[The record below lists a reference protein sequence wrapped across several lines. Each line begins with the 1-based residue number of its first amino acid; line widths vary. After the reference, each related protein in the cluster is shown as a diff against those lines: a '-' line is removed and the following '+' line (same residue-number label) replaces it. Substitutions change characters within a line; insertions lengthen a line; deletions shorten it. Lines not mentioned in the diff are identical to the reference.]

1 MDWITGLDDTCM
13 QDMIDINILSILL
26 FFMQFCYIQCMEMAE
41 SDIASEYGVPQFEC
55 TVKQQK
61 KEHYDNGHE
70 ETDDDTGN
78 DAAVSM

>member
-1 MDWITGLDDTCM
+1 MVKSNTGLDDTCM
-13 QDMIDINILSILL
+13 QDMIDIYNIYPFYYFHAVLL
-26 FFMQFCYIQCMEMAE
+26 YTVEMAE

-70 ETDDDTGN
+70 ETDDDSGN